1 MNKTFIFTFISLLVV
16 LADQYTKYLVRH
28 KLIEGRSV
36 KFIGKVVYLT
46 YLKNRGAAFSILQ
59 GGRWIFVVIAIA
71 AAALIIANI
80 RLVVSDGLLSVGTA
94 LLLGGIVGN
103 LIDRFFLGFVTD
115 FIDFR
120 FWPVFNIADSAV
132 DIGLLII
139 FIYFLFYGN
148 GKNFKSHL

>member
-36 KFIGKVVYLT
+36 KLIGKVVYLT

-59 GGRWIFVVIAIA
+59 GGRWVFVVIAIA

-80 RLVVSDGLLSVGTA
+80 RLVVSNGLLSVGTA

>member
-28 KLIEGRSV
+28 KLVEGKSV
-36 KFIGKVVYLT
+36 KLIGRVVYLT
-46 YLKNRGAAFSILQ
+46 YLKNRGAAFGILQ
-59 GGRWIFVVIAIA
+59 GGRWIFIVIAIA
-71 AAALIIANI
+71 VATLIIVNA
-80 RLVVSDGLLSVGTA
+80 RLVVSSGLLSVGTA

-103 LIDRFFLGFVTD
+103 LIDRIFLGFVTD
-115 FIDFR
+115 FIDFH

-139 FIYFLFYGN
+139 FIYFLFYEN
-148 GKNFKSHL
+148 GENFKSHS

>member
-1 MNKTFIFTFISLLVV
+1 MNKTFIFTSISLLVI

-28 KLIEGRSV
+28 KLVEGKSV

-46 YLKNRGAAFSILQ
+46 YLKNEGAAFSILQ
-59 GGRWIFVVIAIA
+59 GGRWIFVIIAVV
-71 AAALIIANI
+71 AAALIIVNAKFVLSN
-80 RLVVSDGLLSVGTA
+80 GLLSVGTA

-103 LIDRFFLGFVTD
+103 LIDRIFLGFVTD
-115 FIDFR
+115 FVDLR

-139 FIYFLFYGN
+139 FIYFLFYEN
-148 GKNFKSHL
+148 GKSFKSHP